1 MAKIKIEIA
10 DSPMQLAQGLM
21 HRDKLDADS
30 GMLFKFRQAAPVAFW
45 GKNTYIPLDV
55 AFIESDKTGEQ
66 KLVISEIKHIAPM
79 STKMIHSTGNC
90 SMALEANAGYFSQN
104 NIVTGSS
111 VKLIK
116 DDSGKEVEIEF

>member
-55 AFIESDKTGEQ
+55 AFIVENK
-66 KLVISEIKHIAPM
+66 ISEIKHIAPL

-90 SMALEANAGYFSQN
+90 SMALEANAGYFSRN
-104 NIVTGSS
+104 NIITGSS
-111 VKLIK
+111 VKFIK